1 MAIPR
6 ALTSLT
12 RHARSCGARL
22 ADLVLPP
29 RCLACF
35 VEAGSHG
42 GLCAPCWAGLPL
54 IERPFC
60 ERLGLPFAYDHG
72 EGMLSAQAIAQPPAF
87 GRSRSAARY
96 EGIAVDLVHRLKF
109 GDRVDIAPLMGRLMA
124 RAGADILGTAD
135 LIVPVPLHRL
145 RLWRRRFN
153 QAAVLTRALSHASG
167 RPWRGDLLV
176 RRRRTASQVGLDPD
190 ARRKNVRGA
199 FAVEAGH
206 GQAVDGKSVLLVDD
220 VRTTGATAAACVQAL
235 RASGARTVT
244 LLTFALVP
252 ASARLHI

>member
-1 MAIPR
+1 MAMPR
-6 ALTSLT
+6 AVTSLT
-12 RHARSCGARL
+12 RHALSCGARL

-96 EGIAVDLVHRLKF
+96 EGTAVDLVHRLKF

-153 QAAVLTRALSHASG
+153 QAA
-167 RPWRGDLLV
+167 LLADEIARV
-176 RRRRTASQVGLDPD
+176 AAIRHDPFLLARRRRTERQVGLTRGER
-190 ARRKNVRGA
+190 ARNVQGA
-199 FAVEAGH
+199 FAVEEGRRPA
-206 GQAVDGKSVLLVDD
+206 LLDRRIVIVDD
-220 VRTTGATAAACVQAL
+220 VLTTGATAEAA
-235 RASGARTVT
+235 ARTLLRCGAASVDV
-244 LLTFALVP
+244 LTFAMVVTTLG
-252 ASARLHI
+252 

>member
-1 MAIPR
+1 MVRPR
-6 ALTSLT
+6 ALMTLT
-12 RHARSCGARL
+12 RYALLCGATL

-35 VEAGSHG
+35 AEAGSHG

-96 EGIAVDLVHRLKF
+96 EGTAVDLVHRLKF

-124 RAGADILGTAD
+124 GAGVDLLGAAD

-153 QAAVLTRALSHASG
+153 QAALLGDEIAAISG
-167 RPWRGDLLV
+167 IPHDPFLLV
-176 RRRRTASQVGLDPD
+176 RRRRTERQVGLTRGER
-190 ARRKNVRGA
+190 ARNVQGA
-199 FAVEAGH
+199 FAVEEARRP
-206 GQAVDGKSVLLVDD
+206 ALLGRRIVVIDD
-220 VRTTGATAAACVQAL
+220 VITTGATAEAAARTLL
-235 RASGARTVT
+235 RSGAEAVDV
-244 LLTFALVP
+244 LTFAMVVTTLG
-252 ASARLHI
+252 